1 MPTDSPALLT
11 VRDAA
16 ERLGVTPRTL
26 KYYEER
32 GLVSP
37 TRSEG
42 RYRLYDEEDLKRFG
56 RILRLRSLG
65 FSLHSVTEMLKRP
78 LEPVDGGLR
87 YSTESLQQIH
97 DAIAQQVEAL
107 DARIDSMRR
116 ELKEAQKLRAELSP
130 DIDYLR
136 RRLAGE
142 NAEALLAQRRNARA
156 KSPGAAPVERADQAD
171 RSTPRKPRAAEPSA
185 TRASKSKPA
194 EPTRSK
200 TAQREPGPAKDKAK
214 VTSPEPQPRA
224 SARRRSTPG
233 KSPVGDLK

>member
-1 MPTDSPALLT
+1 MSKDSPPLLT

-65 FSLHSVTEMLKRP
+65 FSLHGITEMLKRP
-78 LEPVDGGLR
+78 LEPVDGGHR
-87 YSTESLQQIH
+87 FSTESLKQIR

-107 DARIDSMRR
+107 DARIEAMRR

-130 DIDYLR
+130 DLDYLE

-142 NAEALLAQRRNARA
+142 NADALLAQRRSALAKAANTASPAQSPSAKRA
-156 KSPGAAPVERADQAD
+156 KKPQPAAPDE
-171 RSTPRKPRAAEPSA
+171 SS
-185 TRASKSKPA
+185 
-194 EPTRSK
+194 
-200 TAQREPGPAKDKAK
+200 
-214 VTSPEPQPRA
+214 
-224 SARRRSTPG
+224 
-233 KSPVGDLK
+233 

>member
-1 MPTDSPALLT
+1 MRASLSHLRCLMSKDLPALLT

-65 FSLHSVTEMLKRP
+65 FSLHGITEMLKRP
-78 LEPVDGGLR
+78 LETVDGGHR
-87 YSTESLQQIH
+87 FSTESLQQIR
-97 DAIAQQVEAL
+97 DAIAQQIEAL
-107 DARIDSMRR
+107 DARVETMRR

-130 DIDYLR
+130 DLDYLE

-142 NAEALLAQRRNARA
+142 NADALLEQRRNAVAKAATASAAKPSRA
-156 KSPGAAPVERADQAD
+156 AKPGNVENTADAAD
-171 RSTPRKPRAAEPSA
+171 TPPTTRIRKPRKTA
-185 TRASKSKPA
+185 PA
-194 EPTRSK
+194 PADVAPDEPT
-200 TAQREPGPAKDKAK
+200 PGQ
-214 VTSPEPQPRA
+214 S
-224 SARRRSTPG
+224 S
-233 KSPVGDLK
+233 